1 MTVDTIIMIV
11 SVALA
16 AVFALWFALRGLL
29 RGWLKAIF
37 TTANIALSA
46 ALACFLSRDF
56 TTVLRDY
63 IYPLVSKVLE
73 YFGISLESMLQGYDE
88 VVALLPLFIGVL
100 MTPVLFLS
108 FFFIFRTV
116 IGFILSFIHRPK
128 RRVINEEGK
137 RVKVKRHVPVWS
149 RVLGALIGVVNGML
163 LLAVVL
169 VPVVG
174 FANLGI
180 TVGDEFFSGTD
191 TSAISRED
199 GSVKAIA
206 YYALE
211 DYVKPATQ
219 NWLFGT
225 TYDTI
230 GKPMFN
236 YMITTVY
243 DDTEVFLETELVA
256 AVKLV
261 QKGIGLA
268 GSDFAQMDDGAVQ
281 NLHDIVDTIEESVLM
296 PEFAASLLSEMGSA
310 WSRGDTVFGME
321 RPVLGE
327 LLDPTFDTLL
337 SILATTD
344 RELLIADLNTL
355 IDFLDILVKNQIL
368 ANMGDSARIMD
379 TLSQNPDL
387 ITDLMALFEANP
399 HLAPMGKEIKAL
411 CVRAVTQSLD
421 MADAELTGKLTESIN
436 AFKDDPEQLSQ
447 ELGNIVS
454 DYMAEQNIQAEVSK
468 EITDEV
474 ASAIN
479 KEFADR
485 DEVSEEEVIDFV
497 LNYASESMVDENGN
511 IDLDGD
517 GIPDGD
523 IDDIPGDV
531 DLPDM

>member
-1 MTVDTIIMIV
+1 MTVDNIILIV
-11 SVALA
+11 SIAVA
-16 AVFALWFALRGLL
+16 AVFALWFAMRGLL

-37 TTANIALSA
+37 TTANIAVSA

-63 IYPLVSKVLE
+63 IYPLVTKVLE
-73 YFGISLESMLQGYDE
+73 YFGISLESMLSGYDE
-88 VVALLPLFIGVL
+88 VIALLPLFIGVL
-100 MTPVLFLS
+100 LTPVLFLS

-116 IGFILSFIHRPK
+116 IGFILSFIHRPR
-128 RRVINEEGK
+128 RRVINEEGEK
-137 RVKVKRHVPVWS
+137 VKVKRHVPVLS
-149 RVLGALIGVVNGML
+149 RVLGALIGVVNGL
-163 LLAVVL
+163 LLLSVIL
-169 VPVVG
+169 VPVTG
-174 FANLGI
+174 FANLGV
-180 TVGDEFFSGTD
+180 TVGDEFYQGTD
-191 TSAISRED
+191 TSAISGED
-199 GSVKAIA
+199 GSVTATV
-206 YYALE
+206 YFVLE
-211 DYVKPATQ
+211 DYVKPATK
-219 NWLFGT
+219 NWLLDT
-225 TYDTI
+225 TYNTV

-261 QKGIGLA
+261 KKGSGLA
-268 GSDFAQMDDGAVQ
+268 GSDFAQMNDETVES
-281 NLHDIVDTIEESVLM
+281 LHDMVDIIEESVLM
-296 PEFAASLLSEMGSA
+296 PEFAASLLAEMGSA

-327 LLDPTFDTLL
+327 LLDPTFDALL
-337 SILATTD
+337 RILATTD
-344 RELLIADLNTL
+344 RELLVADLNTL

-368 ANMGDSARIMD
+368 SNMGDSAAVMD

-387 ITDLMALFEANP
+387 ISNMMALFEENP

-411 CVRAVTQSLD
+411 CVRAVTKSLD

-447 ELGNIVS
+447 ELGTIVS
-454 DYMAEQNIQAEVSK
+454 DYMADQNIQANVSK
-468 EITDEV
+468 EVTDEV
-474 ASAIN
+474 AQAIN

-485 DEVSEEEVIDFV
+485 DQVSEEEVIDFV
-497 LNYASESMVDENGN
+497 LNYASESMVDENGG

-517 GIPDGD
+517 GIADGD

-531 DLPDM
+531 PGM